1 MKAFV
6 AWLVARPQ
14 NAILGLVVTLLLPIP
29 GITSVVSSIIVVLLV
44 MLQGSRKAT
53 TEVVIASLILV
64 GISLVAGFAV
74 PRLAELIGLF
84 WAPALLLGIVLRR
97 TRSLTLTMQ
106 VSLITAV
113 VALVGFF
120 VVMPDQAEF
129 WQPRVAEAAEIM
141 RASGLELNTARL
153 DLEFMTVSAV
163 LMVWT
168 LGTAGFLLGYGTYR
182 KFADEIAQYG
192 LFRDLDFGRVIA
204 FTLALVSLIAFLVDV
219 TWLQNVALLMFVA
232 FWIQGLA
239 IVHYMHAEKMIPWG
253 AVVAVYVLVPL
264 LQVMVITTLAIL
276 GYMDAWFGI
285 RRRMKKA

>member
-14 NAILGLVVTLLLPIP
+14 NAIVGLVVTLLLPIP
-29 GITSVVSSIIVVLLV
+29 GITSIVSSIIVVLLV
-44 MLQGSRKAT
+44 MLQGSRKAA
-53 TEVVIASLILV
+53 TEVTIASLILV
-64 GISLVAGFAV
+64 AISLVAGFAV

-106 VSLITAV
+106 VSLIAAV

-120 VVMPDQAEF
+120 LVMPDQVEF
-129 WQPRVAEAAEIM
+129 WEPRIAEAAEIM

-219 TWLQNVALLMFVA
+219 VWLQNVALLVFVA